1 LLPLY
6 LSANIFNEVDEINKL
21 KKYQIISFV
30 KKGNNVPVVIQKDRE
45 KTVQVTFERYLNN
58 DFSSSEENRDLII
71 VKSGS
76 LRGTGVLITKYR
88 NSEVK
93 PKYLVWLPTI
103 RKIRKI
109 YDPLSHNGFGVL
121 EKSLVD
127 EVKLRTPENEYQK
140 VVSIKNLKLKIE
152 RGKVKKSRYSRRVPR
167 KAKIV
172 SGKFY
177 IIEATPKKSDW
188 YDKRVSFV
196 YKKRLLEY
204 KTIYFKDGQKI
215 AEIYRDF
222 IKIED
227 NYISNYRYSK
237 NYLEDSE
244 RVIYIP
250 KRSIVLGKY
259 KKSFWN
265 ESSLTKI
272 KR

>member
-1 LLPLY
+1 
-6 LSANIFNEVDEINKL
+6 
-21 KKYQIISFV
+21 
-30 KKGNNVPVVIQKDRE
+30 
-45 KTVQVTFERYLNN
+45 
-58 DFSSSEENRDLII
+58 
-71 VKSGS
+71 
-76 LRGTGVLITKYR
+76 
-88 NSEVK
+88 
-93 PKYLVWLPTI
+93 
-103 RKIRKI
+103 
-109 YDPLSHNGFGVL
+109 
-121 EKSLVD
+121 
-127 EVKLRTPENEYQK
+127 
-140 VVSIKNLKLKIE
+140 LKLLQ
-152 RGKVKKSRYSRRVPR
+152 
-167 KAKIV
+167 
-172 SGKFY
+172 
-177 IIEATPKKSDW
+177 KKSDW